1 MAMEYAEESALAS
14 TTWVN
19 EHFRDKDVRVAE
31 VDYDPISNYFLG
43 HIPGASLLDW
53 RRDFGD
59 PVIRDVVSK
68 AAFERVIGNAG
79 VNSDCT
85 LVLYG
90 DFNNWFAAFAFWVCR
105 YYGYRK
111 VKLMNGGRK
120 RWLLEDRPLA
130 KEVPKF
136 DPEPFSASAPDESVR
151 AYLQE
156 VRESIHAQGKLL
168 IDVRGAREFSG
179 EVLAPPEY
187 PTEMCQRGGHIP
199 GAVNVPWNWSLK
211 DDGTYKS
218 AQDLTSIIQPFGVT
232 PDKEVIT
239 YCRIG
244 ERSSH
249 MWFVLKCLLG
259 FSKVKNYD
267 GSWAEWGNMIRTPIE
282 R

>member
-1 MAMEYAEESALAS
+1 MAVEYAEESALTS

-53 RRDFGD
+53 RRDFSD

-68 AAFERVIGNAG
+68 VAFERVIGNAG
-79 VNSDCT
+79 VNSDST

-120 RWLLEDRPLA
+120 RWLLEDKPLA
-130 KEVPKF
+130 KEVPRF
-136 DPEPFSASAPDESVR
+136 DPEPFRVSAPDESVR

-156 VRESIHAQGKLL
+156 VRESIHAQGKVL
-168 IDVRGAREFSG
+168 IDVRGPREFRG

-187 PTEMCQRGGHIP
+187 PAEMCQRGGHIP
-199 GAVNVPWNWSLK
+199 GAVNVPWNWALK
-211 DDGTYKS
+211 DDGTYKA
-218 AQDLTSIIQPFGVT
+218 AQDLTSIIQPLGVT

-267 GSWAEWGNMIRTPIE
+267 GSWAEWGNMIRNPIE